1 MAADHATDKTTTTD
15 HAKTYT
21 GFLSVTKWSIIFTTI
36 ILIGLFAFVFGE

>member
-1 MAADHATDKTTTTD
+1 MAADHATDTNMKA

-36 ILIGLFAFVFGE
+36 VLIGLFAFVFGE